1 MYSVLDYGN
10 MALDGVRMD
19 AYARALARAVRPGD
33 VVVDLGC
40 GTGIF
45 SLLAARAGAARV
57 HAVDLNPAIW
67 LLPEIAAE
75 NGLADRIT
83 IHPRSSLDV
92 ELAEKADVVVSDMR
106 GVVPLC
112 DDHTNAVRDARERF
126 LKPGG
131 KLLPE
136 RDRLFVAMVE
146 SRTLQA
152 TLAPAWESFERFG
165 FSAKAAAK
173 SVHHT
178 PLSTR
183 GAALQASD
191 VLTDAGAWATVDY
204 ATYDGAALEG
214 TVELTCVRGGIAHG
228 LAVWFEATVF
238 EDIRYASAPGWSL
251 AYGRYFLPLLEP
263 VRCDAGARARLTL
276 RADARGDRW
285 GWDTEIR
292 AAGGEELA
300 RFRQATFLGAP
311 TSPEALLRSSP
322 HTAPSLSGEGELVRR
337 VLTAMDGSRTIE
349 RIVEELG
356 ASLPEGRRRA
366 LAERVRELA
375 ARYAR

>member
-19 AYARALARAVRPGD
+19 AYARAIARAVRPGD

-45 SLLAARAGAARV
+45 SLMAARAGASRV

-67 LLPEIAAE
+67 LVPEIAAE

-112 DDHTNAVRDARERF
+112 DDHVSAIRDARERF

-136 RDRLFVAMVE
+136 RDRLFVAVVE

-152 TLAPAWESFERFG
+152 TLAPAWESFGRFG
-165 FSAKAAAK
+165 FSANATSK

-191 VLTDAGAWATVDY
+191 VLTEAGAWATVDY
-204 ATYDGAALEG
+204 ATYDGHALEG
-214 TVELTCVRGGIAHG
+214 TVELSCVRGGTAHG

-263 VRCDAGARARLTL
+263 VRCDVGARARLTL
-276 RADARGDRW
+276 RVDARGDRW

-292 AAGGEELA
+292 AAGGQELA

-322 HTAPSLSGEGELVRR
+322 HAVPTLSDEGALVRR
-337 VLTAMDGSRTIE
+337 VLDAMDGTRSLE
-349 RIVEELG
+349 RITEELG
-356 ASLPEGRRRA
+356 ASLPENRRRA
-366 LAERVRELA
+366 LSERVRELA